1 MSEDEP
7 ELREGPPWVM
17 EEMIEAQPE
26 LAREIARGSAPEV
39 LAQHVREALAA
50 GEPIVICGCGTS
62 EHAAHAIAAILAER
76 APDARVSAR
85 DAFEAQLEPPGEG
98 LLIAISHEG
107 QTAATLAAARHAATH
122 GARSLLITARP
133 QRAPDGVP
141 ALATPL
147 VDRSWCHTV
156 AYMSPILLCALST
169 GLEAEAART
178 QIERQLA
185 ARHRRTVDA
194 AAIASCRRLLL
205 IGSGVD
211 EITAAELALKIEEGA
226 HIPCTPLGVEK
237 VLHGHLTAADAH
249 TGAVLIRFEPA
260 AATIRD
266 ARAANVGAAL
276 AVLDMPT
283 VQLST
288 PKLPDRAQALIAG
301 AVALQL
307 LTLELVLARGTNPD
321 LIRREQPL
329 YRRVAEVG
337 GAG

>member
-1 MSEDEP
+1 M
-7 ELREGPPWVM
+7 
-17 EEMIEAQPE
+17 
-26 LAREIARGSAPEV
+26 
-39 LAQHVREALAA
+39 
-50 GEPIVICGCGTS
+50 
-62 EHAAHAIAAILAER
+62 
-76 APDARVSAR
+76 
-85 DAFEAQLEPPGEG
+85 
-98 LLIAISHEG
+98 
-107 QTAATLAAARHAATH
+107 
-122 GARSLLITARP
+122 
-133 QRAPDGVP
+133 P

-147 VDRSWCHTV
+147 LDRSWCHTV

-194 AAIASCRRLLL
+194 AAIATCRRLLL

-211 EITAAELALKIEEGA
+211 EITAAELALKVEEGA

-237 VLHGHLTAADAH
+237 VLHGHLTAAEAH
-249 TGAVLIRFEPA
+249 TGAVLIRFDPA

-266 ARAANVGAAL
+266 ARAANVGAAM